1 MLDLP
6 PELLLLSGQN
16 KTKIDMKQ
24 RVVIT
29 GLGVVSPVG
38 NNIADFWQNLTN
50 GKCGID
56 FIKGFDEFDLPIK
69 VAGQVKDFNG
79 EEQGLE
85 RNDIRRNDPYCQFA
99 LAAANQAMKDSGLK
113 SGENIAP
120 ERLGTYI
127 GSGIGGMQTFVAET
141 EKLMNEGVGRISPLF
156 VPMMIGNIASG
167 NVAIKYKAQGVCLP
181 VVTACAT
188 GTHAAGEAYRAIKHG
203 YADAII
209 AGGAE
214 ASVHPLAIGGFA
226 NSKALSRSE
235 DPLKASIPF
244 NANRNGFVI
253 AEGAGVVVMESLE
266 NALKR
271 GAHIYAE
278 VVGYGNSCDAHH
290 VTAPSPDGLPA
301 SRAIRQSLDEAG
313 FDAEKDTIYINAHGT
328 STPLNDKSETAAIKL
343 ALGEEAARKAMISST
358 KSMTGHM
365 LGAAGAVE
373 LIAATLALKEGVV
386 PPTIGLDT
394 PDPECDL
401 DYVPNVARKADVT
414 VAISNSL
421 GFGGHNACVALRK
434 WNG

>member
-1 MLDLP
+1 M
-6 PELLLLSGQN
+6 N
-16 KTKIDMKQ
+16 Q

-29 GLGVVSPVG
+29 GMGVITPVG
-38 NNIADFWQNLTN
+38 NNIDEFWSNLVA

-56 FIKGFDEFDLPIK
+56 HIKGYDEYNLPIS
-69 VAGQVKDFNG
+69 VAGQVKDFNP
-79 EEQGLE
+79 EANGLDKANV
-85 RNDIRRNDPYCQFA
+85 RRSDIYCQYA
-99 LAAANQAMKDSGLK
+99 MAAAYQAMNDSGLV
-113 SGENIAP
+113 SGENIAT

-127 GSGIGGMQTFVAET
+127 GSGIGGMQTFVTET
-141 EKLMNEGVGRISPLF
+141 EKLLHEGVSRISPLF

-167 NVAIKYKAQGVCLP
+167 NVAIKFNAQGVCLP

-188 GTHAAGEAYRAIKHG
+188 GTHAIGEAFRAIKHG

-235 DPLKASIPF
+235 DPTKASLPF
-244 NANRNGFVI
+244 NANRGGFVM
-253 AEGAGVVVMESLE
+253 AEGAGVLILESLE
-266 NALKR
+266 NATRR
-271 GAHIYAE
+271 GAKIYAE

-290 VTAPSPDGLPA
+290 YTAPRPDGVPA
-301 SRAIRQSLDEAG
+301 SRAIKASLDEAG
-313 FDAEKDTIYINAHGT
+313 FDAEKDLLYINAHGT
-328 STPLNDKSETAAIKL
+328 GTPLNDKTETAAIKL
-343 ALGEEAARKAMISST
+343 ALGEEAAHKAMVSST

-365 LGAAGAVE
+365 LGATGAVE
-373 LIAATLALKEGVV
+373 LVASALTLKNGVV
-386 PPTIGLDT
+386 TPTIGLDT

-414 VAISNSL
+414 IAISNSL
-421 GFGGHNACVALRK
+421 GFGGHNGCVALRR